1 MIRIIVLTRE
11 KYFQGRRNE
20 VMAQKIDADIISKS
34 FSTLDIHDYGD
45 VLQCMRCGLCLPSCP
60 TYRTDG
66 VETETPRGRVA
77 MIKGVIDGKLPAND
91 EFIEHIYDCLDC
103 RNCQTVCPAGVKAG
117 ELVLEARHRI
127 EQNRPQHVI
136 KKFMLNYAIL
146 SQNRLARF
154 LSPMKIYQRTG
165 LQALIRKYDILK
177 LISDDLRLME
187 ALLPPLPSKPLS
199 EDLPEELPAQGR
211 EKGRVGFFLGCA
223 MNLIF
228 ADVSRASIDN
238 ITRSGYRV
246 IIPKE
251 VQCCGTPNIAEGERK
266 VYREMASN
274 TISLFRDKR
283 VDAIVTDCAACGA
296 ELKTYSEI
304 FAKDGG
310 LSQRAAEFS
319 SKVRDIS
326 EFLDTAFDDSMV
338 FGPVAGK
345 VSFHDPC
352 HLRHAQKLILPQ
364 RNLLKRIP
372 DLEYSELSDEGQ
384 CCGSAGIYNI
394 THRERSMKI
403 SRAKT
408 EAIDKTGAEKIVSS
422 NPGCIMQLMYAK
434 REWQKT
440 WEVQHISELINRSL
454 RTKEKI
460 V

>member
-1 MIRIIVLTRE
+1 MASGIDPE
-11 KYFQGRRNE
+11 K
-20 VMAQKIDADIISKS
+20 ISRS
-34 FSTLDIHDYGD
+34 FATLDIHDYGD

-77 MIKGVIDGKLPAND
+77 MIKGVIDGRLEANE

-117 ELVLEARHRI
+117 ELVLEARNRI
-127 EQNRPQHVI
+127 EENRPQPVI

-146 SQNRLARF
+146 SQKRLAKFMPPLR
-154 LSPMKIYQRTG
+154 IYQRAG
-165 LQALIRKYDILK
+165 LQSVVRRFDILK
-177 LISDDLRLME
+177 LISEDLRLME
-187 ALLPPLPSKPLS
+187 ALLPPLPSRPLS
-199 EDLPEELPAQGR
+199 DQIPEEIPARGR

-228 ADVSRASIDN
+228 GDVSRASIDN
-238 ITRSGYRV
+238 ITRAGYRV

-266 VYREMASN
+266 VYREMARN
-274 TISLFRDKR
+274 TMRLFQDRS

-296 ELKTYSEI
+296 ELKTYREI
-304 FAKDGG
+304 FRKDPVI
-310 LSQRAAEFS
+310 SNIAEEFS

-326 EFLDTAFDDSMV
+326 EFLDSAIDSSV
-338 FGPVAGK
+338 KFGSRPLK

-352 HLRHAQKLILPQ
+352 HLRHAQKLIIPQ
-364 RNLLKRIP
+364 RNLLRRIP
-372 DLEYSELSDEGQ
+372 GLDYRELPDEGQ

-394 THRERSMKI
+394 THRQRSMKI
-403 SRAKT
+403 LEAKIESIDRTRA
-408 EAIDKTGAEKIVSS
+408 ELVISS
-422 NPGCIMQLMYAK
+422 NPGCLMQLMYGK
-434 REWQKT
+434 RQHQKS
-440 WEVQHISELINRSL
+440 WNVCHISEFVNESL
-454 RTKEKI
+454 KLGEN